1 MHLPRNRTSWDKYM
15 LKDISKYKFYG
26 RSQLVRLRGK
36 YTVQTAHCAV
46 SQGHPEL
53 STIFPVNPS
62 ISPNLPHWHL
72 VWVWT
77 NGKTCNLSFA
87 ITELKQHVLS
97 LVQTTIGFGA
107 PSRTGSSSPQT
118 KPSYKR
124 LRDSLGLC

>member
-1 MHLPRNRTSWDKYM
+1 M
-15 LKDISKYKFYG
+15 F
-26 RSQLVRLRGK
+26 RLC
-36 YTVQTAHCAV
+36 QCFSSHPFHAFMIITAEIV
-46 SQGHPEL
+46 KLSLQQGHPEL

-62 ISPNLPHWHL
+62 ISPNLPYWHL
-72 VWVWT
+72 VWAWT

-107 PSRTGSSSPQT
+107 PCRTGSSSPQT

-124 LRDSLGLC
+124 LRDSLVLC

>member
-1 MHLPRNRTSWDKYM
+1 MGL
-15 LKDISKYKFYG
+15 IEF
-26 RSQLVRLRGK
+26 
-36 YTVQTAHCAV
+36 
-46 SQGHPEL
+46 QGQQEL
-53 STIFPVNPS
+53 STRYHVNPS

-107 PSRTGSSSPQT
+107 PCRTGSSSPQT

>member
-1 MHLPRNRTSWDKYM
+1 MGPEH
-15 LKDISKYKFYG
+15 
-26 RSQLVRLRGK
+26 
-36 YTVQTAHCAV
+36 AHFIPLYVCCFH
-46 SQGHPEL
+46 QGQREL
-53 STIFPVNPS
+53 STRYHVNPS

-107 PSRTGSSSPQT
+107 PCRTGSSSPQT

-124 LRDSLGLC
+124 LRDSLVLC